1 MTRPAPHRDPSAT
14 SGASPMPGANRAR
27 VATGRG
33 DRGVDAG
40 GSVRAD
46 ARSRRIAALVDLL
59 DDPSHQVERQVIR
72 ELVRA
77 DRRALPALL
86 AAAKDPAPRR
96 RARARLVLER
106 RRFEGAW
113 RRLIAALARP
123 DIDLESGLLRL
134 SALAPDGG
142 DPRPVRRRLARLARA
157 AGERIGDRTDDLSGA
172 YELVEELCG
181 EWGFAGAEESYH
193 HPDHVWLHRAV
204 EGRRGLPLTLAAI
217 HILVARRIGVRATA
231 VPLPGHVLLRLHSGR
246 RSLLV
251 DPFHGGVVRSRR
263 ECRQYL
269 AERGLPFRSSWFA
282 DADDR
287 HLLRRQVWNL
297 HRSFRERG
305 WDARAARLR
314 AAGGLLEGLRGPV
327 TTADAEGPTS

>member
-1 MTRPAPHRDPSAT
+1 MTRNAPHRDRFAPLAASLAT
-14 SGASPMPGANRAR
+14 SAAPRAR
-27 VATGRG
+27 SDGSELRG
-33 DRGVDAG
+33 
-40 GSVRAD
+40 SPAD
-46 ARSRRIAALVDLL
+46 PRHAALVDLL
-59 DDPSHQVERQVIR
+59 DDPAPAVERTVMR

-77 DRRALPALL
+77 DRSVVPALL
-86 AAAKDPAPRR
+86 RAARDAAPRR
-96 RARARLVLER
+96 RGRARLVLER
-106 RRFEGAW
+106 RRFETRW
-113 RRLIAALARP
+113 RRLIAALAQP
-123 DIDLESGLLRL
+123 DVDLETGLLRL

-142 DPRPVRRRLARLARA
+142 DPRPVRQRLALLARA
-157 AGERIGDRTDDLSGA
+157 AGERIGTRTDDLSGA
-172 YELVEELCG
+172 YQLVEELCG

-193 HPDHVWLHRAV
+193 HPDHVWLHRAL
-204 EGRRGLPLTLAAI
+204 ERRRGLPLTLVAI
-217 HILVARRIGVRATA
+217 HVLVARRIGVRAAA
-231 VPLPGHVLLRLHSGR
+231 VPLPGHVLLRLYSGR

-269 AERGLPFRSSWFA
+269 AERGLPYRSSWFG

-327 TTADAEGPTS
+327 TTADAEGPAS